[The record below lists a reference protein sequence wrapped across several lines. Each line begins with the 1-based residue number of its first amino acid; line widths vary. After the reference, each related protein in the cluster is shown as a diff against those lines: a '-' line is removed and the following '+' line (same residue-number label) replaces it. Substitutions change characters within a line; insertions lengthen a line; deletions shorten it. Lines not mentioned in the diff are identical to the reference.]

1 MKNKILIVDDEIL
14 IRESLQADLVHAGY
28 QVESTDSGEEALLK
42 LETED
47 YDLIITD
54 LLMDNMSGIELLVKI
69 KEKEIELSSII
80 ITGHA
85 ELETAVEA
93 LRLGAS
99 DYLTKPYS
107 PEELL
112 LRIENCL
119 EKKEMQRK
127 IKLYEDILPVC
138 SNCRKIRD
146 DEGCEHGAGEWFTM
160 EQYFHHKMN
169 IKSTHGV
176 CPDCREKAMTKFKLN
191 NNK

>member
-14 IRESLQADLVHAGY
+14 IRESLQADLIHAGY
-28 QVESTDSGEEALLK
+28 QVGSADNGEEALLK

-54 LLMDNMSGIELLVKI
+54 LVMDNMNGIELLVKI
-69 KEKEIELSSII
+69 KEKGIELSSII

-85 ELETAVEA
+85 KLETAVEA
-93 LRLGAS
+93 LRLGAT

-107 PEELL
+107 QEELL

-119 EKKEMQRK
+119 EKKEMQRR

-138 SNCRKIRD
+138 SSCKKIRD
-146 DEGCEHGAGEWFTM
+146 DEGCEPGTGEWITM

-169 IKSTHGV
+169 IMSSHGY
-176 CPDCREKAMTKFKLN
+176 CPECFQERIASIKKWED
-191 NNK
+191 